1 MYYDL
6 VRVATPRM
14 GPYLQR
20 AAEADHQRALCGG
33 KGLLSHIHCRHSVEP
48 CQVAS
53 QDGVCTV
60 DVDVGFVQMPD
71 VAMSRGM
78 WLATLPINNAV
89 LDVQVATA
97 IAC

>member
-1 MYYDL
+1 M
-6 VRVATPRM
+6 
-14 GPYLQR
+14 R
-20 AAEADHQRALCGG
+20 A
-33 KGLLSHIHCRHSVEP
+33 P
-48 CQVAS
+48 

-60 DVDVGFVQMPD
+60 DAGFIQMPD

-89 LDVQVATA
+89 DVQVATT